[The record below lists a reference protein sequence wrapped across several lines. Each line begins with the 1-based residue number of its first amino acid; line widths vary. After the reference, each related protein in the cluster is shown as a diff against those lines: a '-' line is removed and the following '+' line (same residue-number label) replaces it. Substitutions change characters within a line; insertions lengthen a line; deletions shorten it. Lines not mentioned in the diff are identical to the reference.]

1 MKHFRKAVLHETLL
15 GAMTVLMLLVPCYG
29 QQETDP
35 SWFDPWA
42 PNPAVT
48 RAAKPRAAQPVN
60 ALVRAK
66 ATDTDKKQHPKPASR
81 TMATVK
87 PVATREPVKI
97 AAAQP

>member
-48 RAAKPRAAQPVN
+48 RAAKPRAAHPVN
-60 ALVRAK
+60 ALVVSSRASD
-66 ATDTDKKQHPKPASR
+66 ARKKRVHPP
-81 TMATVK
+81 
-87 PVATREPVKI
+87 
-97 AAAQP
+97 AAQAINRARPVTVAAVKR